1 MNSTPLIE
9 KLSDMD
15 SDYQEL
21 IYFGMM
27 RTRDSNEW
35 IIDYDNPVLYE
46 YYVFYE

>member
-46 YYVFYE
+46 YYDFYE